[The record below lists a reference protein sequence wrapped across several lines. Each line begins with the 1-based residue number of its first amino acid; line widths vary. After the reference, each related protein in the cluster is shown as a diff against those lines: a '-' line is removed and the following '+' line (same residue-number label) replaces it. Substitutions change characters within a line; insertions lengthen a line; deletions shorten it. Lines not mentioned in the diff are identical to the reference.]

1 MNTLIPGFVILVAV
15 MAMSVQGDSL
25 SVYMQLHSF
34 VIVMFGTLAIL
45 LSSTPSTVLKS
56 LYRSLISFFSRD
68 DKFQNYDE
76 DFVQLLE
83 NKSSLE
89 TSQHPLIN
97 HAIELWK
104 QGIDPEL
111 FIVLISQKRKE
122 VESKTHDAVHALKNL
137 SKYPPALGMTGTVIG
152 MINLFSNLDNNKDK
166 IGTNLATAM
175 TATFFG
181 LILTNMIISPLA
193 DRLHVRQVYQ
203 ARMIE
208 NIYEILLLINRGE
221 APTLIKEEMRDRAA

>member
-1 MNTLIPGFVILVAV
+1 MNTLIPGFVMLVVV
-15 MAMSVQGDSL
+15 MGMSVQGDSIG
-25 SVYMQLHSF
+25 VYMQLHSF

-45 LSSTPSTVLKS
+45 LFSTPVPVLKS
-56 LYRSLISFFSRD
+56 LYRSLISFFGRD
-68 DKFQNYDE
+68 ETFGNFDE
-76 DFVQLLE
+76 DFSKLLE
-83 NKSSLE
+83 NKNSLDSSR
-89 TSQHPLIN
+89 HPLID
-97 HAIELWK
+97 HAIDLWR

-152 MINLFSNLDNNKDK
+152 MINLFSNLDSNKDK

-193 DRLHVRQVYQ
+193 DRLHVRQVNQ